1 MQQTK
6 LRLIVCLKQ
15 VPKTSDVRIDRET
28 GSLIREGVP
37 SIINPED
44 SNAVE
49 AALCLREEHGG
60 NVVVL
65 SMGPPQ
71 AEEALRDAL
80 AVGADEAILLCDRAF
95 AGADTLATSLTLG
108 SAIRKLGY
116 FDLILCG
123 TKTLDGNT
131 GQVGPQLAEFLDL
144 PQITRARRV
153 EIQGRILRAERAFED
168 RYELMET
175 RLPALVT
182 VTKEINQPRM
192 PSIDQ
197 IVQSYREKEV
207 RIWSAADLGVDEHIV
222 GLDGSATK
230 MSRIYKPDFGKRKIE
245 FIEGSTEDVVQ
256 RLLAKLRDRHII

>member
-1 MQQTK
+1 
-6 LRLIVCLKQ
+6 LNIIVCLKQ
-15 VPKTSDVRIDRET
+15 VPVTNDVRLDPET

-44 SNAVE
+44 NNALEE
-49 AALCLREEHGG
+49 ALLLKEEHGG
-60 NVVVL
+60 NVVAI

-80 AVGADEAILLCDRAF
+80 AMGADEAVLLCDKAF
-95 AGADTLATSLTLG
+95 AGADTLATSFTLG
-108 SAIRKLGY
+108 TAIKKLGD

-144 PQITRARRV
+144 PQITYARRV
-153 EIQGRILRAERAFED
+153 EVQGEILRAERAFEEG
-168 RYELMET
+168 YELMET

-182 VTKEINQPRM
+182 VTKEINEPRI
-192 PSIDQ
+192 PSIEQ
-197 IVQSYREKEV
+197 IMQSYREKEV
-207 RIWSAADLGVDEHIV
+207 RIWGTEDLDVDEHSV

-230 MSRIYKPDFGKRKIE
+230 MGKIYKPEFGKGKVE
-245 FIEGSTEDVVQ
+245 FIEGSTEDMVQ
-256 RLLAKLRDRHII
+256 GLLVKLEERHLI

>member
-1 MQQTK
+1 
-6 LRLIVCLKQ
+6 
-15 VPKTSDVRIDRET
+15 VRIDPET

-44 SNAVE
+44 SNALE
-49 AALCLREEHGG
+49 AALSLREKHGG
-60 NVVVL
+60 KIVVL

-80 AVGADEAILLCDRAF
+80 AAGADEAILLCDRAF
-95 AGADTLATSLTLG
+95 AGADTLATSFALG
-108 SAIRKLGY
+108 SAIRKLGH
-116 FDLILCG
+116 FDLVLCG

-144 PQITRARRV
+144 PQITHARRV
-153 EIQGRILRAERAFED
+153 EIQGETLRAERAFEE

-182 VTKEINQPRM
+182 VTREINQPRM

-197 IVQSYREKEV
+197 IMQSYREKEV
-207 RIWSAADLGVDEHIV
+207 RIWGAADLGVDKDSV
-222 GLDGSATK
+222 GLGGSATR
-230 MSRIYKPDFGKRKIE
+230 MSRIYKPDFGKGKAE
-245 FIEGSTEDVVQ
+245 FIEGSTEDVVHM
-256 RLLAKLRDRHII
+256 LLAKLKDRHII

>member
-1 MQQTK
+1 MQRTK
-6 LRLIVCLKQ
+6 LRLIICLKQ
-15 VPKTSDVRIDRET
+15 VPKIGDVRIDLET
-28 GSLIREGVP
+28 GSLIREGVA

-44 SNAVE
+44 SNALEE
-49 AALCLREEHGG
+49 ALLLREEHGG
-60 NVVVL
+60 NIVAIT
-65 SMGPPQ
+65 MGPPQ

-80 AVGADEAILLCDRAF
+80 AMGADEGILLCDRAF
-95 AGADTLATSLTLG
+95 AGADTLATSFTLG

-144 PQITRARRV
+144 PQITHTRRLK
-153 EIQGRILRAERAFED
+153 IQGRILRAERASEEG
-168 RYELMET
+168 YELTKT

-182 VTKEINQPRM
+182 VTREINQPRM

-207 RIWSAADLGVDEHIV
+207 RIWSAADLGVDEQSV
-222 GLDGSATK
+222 GFNGSATR
-230 MSRIYKPDFGKRKIE
+230 MSRIHKPDFGKRKVE
-245 FIEGSTEDVVQ
+245 FIQGSTEHVVQ
-256 RLLAKLRDRHII
+256 GLLADLRDRHII

>member
-1 MQQTK
+1 
-6 LRLIVCLKQ
+6 LNIIVCVKQ
-15 VPKTSDVRIDRET
+15 VPQANDVRIDPET
-28 GSLIREGVP
+28 GVLIREGVP
-37 SIINPED
+37 SITNPED
-44 SNAVE
+44 SNALEE
-49 AALCLREEHGG
+49 ALLLREEHGG
-60 NVVVL
+60 NIVAIT
-65 SMGPPQ
+65 MGPPQ

-80 AVGADEAILLCDRAF
+80 AMGADEAILLCDRAF
-95 AGADTLATSLTLG
+95 AGADTLATSYTVG

-144 PQITRARRV
+144 PQITYARKV
-153 EIQGRILRAERAFED
+153 DIQGEILRAERAFEEG
-168 RYELMET
+168 YELIET

-182 VTKEINQPRM
+182 VTREINQARI
-192 PSIDQ
+192 PSVDQ

-207 RIWSAADLGVDEHIV
+207 RIWSAADLGVHEHSV

-230 MSRIYKPDFGKRKIE
+230 MGRIYKPDFGKRKVE

-256 RLLAKLRDRHII
+256 GLLAKLRDRHII